1 MGFVLCRK
9 MYPTHML
16 PVFCGSKGRYY
27 YTYHS
32 GYSPQKNNS
41 FPLYFDIL
49 FPMEIALK
57 LERED
62 FDELYGPRHCI
73 SCRTFGTIDGI
84 TMMLCPQC
92 INEVCPKYGCKCEDI
107 SVDNQEAC
115 GYLCKLFS
123 SVCGLYADVD
133 LHKVALSKEHQKQ
146 YDEYYRFPKESS
158 DSESEEDE
166 EKDEEEE
173 EEEDGDESQPVE
185 RVSTPQLLY
194 ELDPEPRETVPEPE
208 PQSSQPQSQSPLSQL
223 TFQFHPGVSVASTL
237 RRNRRRTTRPISS
250 RPISSR
256 PISSRPISSRP
267 ISSRRALIEQE
278 RQHQQRIMTVNEER
292 ALLQTVYQLLQQFT
306 DINTVSDQGQ
316 NPTPH
321 QTEDQTED
329 QTEEDVTQEL
339 NSEF

>member
-1 MGFVLCRK
+1 
-9 MYPTHML
+9 ML

-32 GYSPQKNNS
+32 GFSPQKNKS
-41 FPLYFDIL
+41 FPLYFDIQ

-73 SCRTFGTIDGI
+73 SCRTFGTIEGI

-92 INEVCPKYGCKCEDI
+92 INDVCPKYGCKCEDI

-123 SVCGLYADVD
+123 TVCGLYADVD

-146 YDEYYRFPKESS
+146 YDEYYQFSKEFS
-158 DSESEEDE
+158 DSESEEGEEDEDE
-166 EKDEEEE
+166 EDVR
-173 EEEDGDESQPVE
+173 QPVE

-194 ELDPEPRETVPEPE
+194 ELDPEPRDTVPEPE
-208 PQSSQPQSQSPLSQL
+208 PEPEPPQIPL

-237 RRNRRRTTRPISS
+237 HRNRDRTTR
-250 RPISSR
+250 RR
-256 PISSRPISSRP
+256 
-267 ISSRRALIEQE
+267 SSRRTLIDQE
-278 RQHQQRIMTVNEER
+278 RQNQQRIMTVEEER
-292 ALLQTVYQLLQQFT
+292 AFLQTVYQLLQQFT
-306 DINTVSDQGQ
+306 EINTVQEQGQ
-316 NPTPH
+316 YPNP
-321 QTEDQTED
+321 D
-329 QTEEDVTQEL
+329 QTEEDSSSQEL
-339 NSEF
+339 NPEF

>member
-1 MGFVLCRK
+1 
-9 MYPTHML
+9 ML

-27 YTYHS
+27 YTCHS
-32 GYSPQKNNS
+32 GFSPQKNKS
-41 FPLYFDIL
+41 FPLYFDIQ

-84 TMMLCPQC
+84 TMMLCQQC
-92 INEVCPKYGCKCEDI
+92 INDVCPKYGCKCEDI

-146 YDEYYRFPKESS
+146 YDEYYQFSKESS
-158 DSESEEDE
+158 DSESEEGE
-166 EKDEEEE
+166 EKEEDEEEE
-173 EEEDGDESQPVE
+173 EDARQPVE

-208 PQSSQPQSQSPLSQL
+208 PQSPLSQL

-237 RRNRRRTTRPISS
+237 RRNRRRTISS
-250 RPISSR
+250 RPISSA
-256 PISSRPISSRP
+256 RPISSRP

-278 RQHQQRIMTVNEER
+278 RQTQQRIMSVNEER

-306 DINTVSDQGQ
+306 EINTVSDQGQ
-316 NPTPH
+316 NPNP
-321 QTEDQTED
+321 D
-329 QTEEDVTQEL
+329 QTEEDSSSQEL
-339 NSEF
+339 NPEF